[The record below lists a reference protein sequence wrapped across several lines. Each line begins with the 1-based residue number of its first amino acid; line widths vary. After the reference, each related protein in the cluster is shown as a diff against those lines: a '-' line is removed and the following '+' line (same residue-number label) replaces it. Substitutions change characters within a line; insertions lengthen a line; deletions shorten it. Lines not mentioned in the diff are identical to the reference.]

1 MTRPQDQQ
9 DVSASTVQE
18 SLNDTISGAKP
29 LNELNERDPNNDWTR
44 GEDSEEDDQHVFT
57 SSKNQR
63 GGRLFRS
70 PQRGRGG
77 NQVGTS
83 RSYGYYGDSDLYENI
98 NISEASNSPIRPQKN
113 SRARQSISIWEKYEP
128 QEFIQRVESEK
139 NKGKDKSSDQSSSSQ
154 NQSTSGGN
162 GSKDSGEKDQATPP
176 NNPNNSN
183 NQGINWEEYGEDA
196 EKRLLLDLMWEASRF
211 FNREESPKESRLVDF
226 PEFRGGN
233 QNPIEWLESFDRACS
248 ANRVNEARKLIL
260 AGSYLKGTALT
271 WYNQHHFGYWNNSQY
286 ATVSFTHQFQNEFCN
301 PFKISQWKHQLRN
314 RKQRPGET
322 IEEYAAAIYELWK
335 RIDPMSRRTEL
346 DCIHEF
352 IEGLRPEFI
361 IPVQSAMPASV
372 ADAVEKARAVETAFS
387 IGMDLSAYSMLPG
400 YINNMHG
407 APVPAKANM
416 ALYQSAY
423 TAPQLDEVALEQK
436 ITKGIQEGILAA
448 FAQQQ

>member
-1 MTRPQDQQ
+1 
-9 DVSASTVQE
+9 
-18 SLNDTISGAKP
+18 
-29 LNELNERDPNNDWTR
+29 
-44 GEDSEEDDQHVFT
+44 
-57 SSKNQR
+57 
-63 GGRLFRS
+63 
-70 PQRGRGG
+70 
-77 NQVGTS
+77 
-83 RSYGYYGDSDLYENI
+83 
-98 NISEASNSPIRPQKN
+98 
-113 SRARQSISIWEKYEP
+113 
-128 QEFIQRVESEK
+128 
-139 NKGKDKSSDQSSSSQ
+139 
-154 NQSTSGGN
+154 
-162 GSKDSGEKDQATPP
+162 
-176 NNPNNSN
+176 
-183 NQGINWEEYGEDA
+183 
-196 EKRLLLDLMWEASRF
+196 
-211 FNREESPKESRLVDF
+211 
-226 PEFRGGN
+226 
-233 QNPIEWLESFDRACS
+233 
-248 ANRVNEARKLIL
+248 L

-271 WYNQHHFGYWNNSQY
+271 WYNQHHFGYWNNPQY

-361 IPVQSAMPASV
+361 VPVQSAMPASV

-448 FAQQQ
+448 FAQQQRIGRPQNNFNNRQNRPDERKCYKCNRSRHLARDCRQRPEQNQESQECYVCGKRGHLARDCYQRNNHQSQNNQYNQNNQFITG